1 MRGIILAGGLG
12 TRLRP
17 LTVSSSKQM
26 LPVFNKPLIY
36 YPLSTLMLAGIRDIC
51 IISTPKHLPAYKELL
66 GEGTELGISIK
77 YFEQIEPNGIPE
89 SLLIARDFIEG
100 FKCALILGDNIFH
113 GSGLGRKL
121 IEFQNIDGATIFGY
135 KVKNPEAYGVATL
148 DKSGYVTELVEKPS
162 TKESNIAIPGLYFL
176 DENASRYAQEID
188 FGARGEKEIVSLLSI
203 YLKKGMLNLEMLP
216 RGTAWF
222 DSGTFT
228 DLHDASTYV
237 RLMEERTGEAVG
249 DPSEVAQKMGWVQID
264 PVK

>member
-17 LTVSSSKQM
+17 LTVSSSKQS
-26 LPVFNKPLIY
+26 LPVFNKPLIF
-36 YPLSTLMLAGIRDIC
+36 YPLSTLMLAGIREIC
-51 IISTPKHLPAYKELL
+51 IISTPKHLSSFQELL
-66 GEGTELGISIK
+66 GDGTKLGIHIE

-121 IEFQNIDGATIFGY
+121 IEFANIQGATIFGY
-135 KVKNPEAYGVATL
+135 KVKNPEAYGVATIGE
-148 DKSGYVTELVEKPS
+148 SGDVTGLVEKPS
-162 TKESNIAIPGLYFL
+162 TQESNIAIPGLYFL
-176 DENASRYAQEID
+176 DENASRYAQEIEY
-188 FGARGEKEIVSLLSI
+188 GPRGEKEIVSLLAI
-203 YLKKGMLNLEMLP
+203 YLRMGLLNLEMLP

-222 DSGTFT
+222 DSGTFG

-249 DPSEVAQKMGWVQID
+249 DPAEVAQKMGWV
-264 PVK
+264 